1 MADTNRPLEGGDA
14 LVETLARLGVKSLFS
29 ISGGPINSAYFA
41 TTRNDVRIVHVRH
54 EAAGAFMAESV
65 YRATGT
71 PGAVLATLGP
81 GVANTASAAACAMLA
96 GVPMI
101 IVGGQAST
109 AVLHRGAGMEMDT
122 MSIMAPVTKW
132 SAQVLHAD
140 RIPEIIDEAYR
151 RMMAGTPGPVYVE
164 IPTDVLSTEITD
176 AASPRSPYIH
186 ASMAAPH
193 ARSVEQTRE
202 LIENAQRPLLI
213 AGDGVYHNR
222 AEGLL
227 QEFVSRTGIPSGTLR
242 LARGALDETSNEN
255 WYGPAYIPCNPVFAG
270 ALEEADLVLLLGHHW
285 EFDLEFGDSLGKDT
299 QVIQVH
305 RDAAFLGRNGR
316 ADLQI
321 HADVGPF
328 LDALQDCGADAM
340 DRDWQE
346 RLPRDWRAE
355 QERLTAV
362 SNQPSEGDPRPHPLQ
377 VIDAIV
383 EAAPENARFI
393 TSHGNVDFWAD
404 PRIEVR
410 RPASYLRSGQSGAL
424 GAELPFAVGSAL
436 EQPDAPSILFVGDGA
451 IGYHLAE
458 LETAA
463 RFNSPVIVVVL
474 DDNSWGAIAM
484 PQRMGYDVEV
494 ALELPPRDWVSMAK
508 GLGAAGY
515 SVALQDVGRTLK
527 EAVAHGGPAIIHV
540 AVRSELSPYM
550 AHIS

>member
-1 MADTNRPLEGGDA
+1 MANTNRRLEGGDA

-29 ISGGPINSAYFA
+29 ISGGPIHSAYFA

-54 EAAGAFMAESV
+54 EAAGTFMAESV

-109 AVLHRGAGMEMDT
+109 AALNRGAGMEMDT

-164 IPTDVLSTEITD
+164 IPTDVLSAEITD
-176 AASPRSPYIH
+176 AVSPRSPYIP
-186 ASMAAPH
+186 ASMAAPD

-202 LIENAQRPLLI
+202 LIEKAQRPLLV

-255 WYGPAYIPCNPVFAG
+255 WYGPAYIPCNPVLAA

-285 EFDLEFGDSLGKDT
+285 EFDLEFGESIGPDT

-305 RDAAFLGRNGR
+305 RDAAFFGRNGR

-328 LDALQDCGADAM
+328 LDALQDCIE
-340 DRDWQE
+340 E
-346 RLPRDWRAE
+346 RPDIRKIRRAHV
-355 QERLTAV
+355 Q
-362 SNQPSEGDPRPHPLQ
+362 LQ
-377 VIDAIV
+377 
-383 EAAPENARFI
+383 
-393 TSHGNVDFWAD
+393 S
-404 PRIEVR
+404 
-410 RPASYLRSGQSGAL
+410 
-424 GAELPFAVGSAL
+424 
-436 EQPDAPSILFVGDGA
+436 
-451 IGYHLAE
+451 
-458 LETAA
+458 
-463 RFNSPVIVVVL
+463 
-474 DDNSWGAIAM
+474 
-484 PQRMGYDVEV
+484 
-494 ALELPPRDWVSMAK
+494 
-508 GLGAAGY
+508 
-515 SVALQDVGRTLK
+515 
-527 EAVAHGGPAIIHV
+527 
-540 AVRSELSPYM
+540 
-550 AHIS
+550 